1 MLRKKRLREKEM
13 NTKKR
18 TQVHEEIEFDCN
30 NSNESLANFEDY
42 SKILSNDCGDKEMA
56 AFETFVPA
64 I

>member
-1 MLRKKRLREKEM
+1 M